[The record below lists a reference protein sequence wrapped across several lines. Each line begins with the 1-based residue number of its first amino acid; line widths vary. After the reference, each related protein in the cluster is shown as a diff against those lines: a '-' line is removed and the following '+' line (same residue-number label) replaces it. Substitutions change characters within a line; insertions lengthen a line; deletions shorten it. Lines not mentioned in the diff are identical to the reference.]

1 MTQDSKLEY
10 LSGNVERVTYHNEE
24 NGFAVLKVK
33 VKGHKD
39 LVAVIGTIP
48 SITPGEDI
56 TSKGYWRN
64 DVQYGLGFKAEFIQ
78 SIPPTTIEGIEKYLG
93 SGLIKGIGP
102 HFAKKLVAAFSEGI
116 FDVIESS
123 PMKLKEIDGIGDK
136 RIDKIT
142 KNWQEQK
149 IVREIMVFLQS
160 NGVGTTRATRIYKT
174 YGDQSISLVK
184 DNPYRLA
191 KDIRGIGFLS
201 ADKIAKNLGIKEN
214 SIIRARAGIG
224 FTLMEALSDGH
235 VALPVDLLLNNAE
248 KLLSINKSI
257 LEEAL
262 NLELKEEFL
271 TKDQIGEID
280 FIFLSGYYTYEKNI
294 ATKLLSLQRDKM
306 PWDRIDTD
314 KAIEWVEEKQN
325 IKLAIN
331 QKNAIMKAITNKVLV
346 LTGGPG
352 TGKTTI
358 LNCIIKILSAK
369 KVKIKLC
376 APTGRAAKKM
386 SEATGREAL
395 TIHRLLQFEPHIGDF
410 KHNEDDQLDC
420 NLLIVDESS
429 MVDVPLMHSLLKA
442 VNEKTAIL
450 VVGDVDQLPSVG
462 AGQVL
467 KDIIDSQK
475 IEVVKL
481 TEIYRQAESS
491 DIVTNA
497 HLINEGRV
505 PILKPKGDEKDF
517 YFAEANKADDIA
529 NMVKLLVKERIP
541 KKFKFNPIRDIQVLC
556 PMQISGCGARYFNI
570 ELQKILNP
578 DYLAGV
584 EKFGQRYAKGDKVMQ
599 TENNYDKAVY
609 NGDIGYI
616 TRVDHEE
623 QEVHIN
629 FDDREAIYSFTE
641 LDEITLAY
649 ATTIHKS
656 QGSEYPAVVIPISMQ
671 HYVMLKKNLLYT
683 AVTRGKNLVV
693 LVGQKKAISLAVRNK
708 KNTNRFT
715 KLKEWVSP
723 SAS

>member
-56 TSKGYWRN
+56 TSKGYWHN

-78 SIPPTTIEGIEKYLG
+78 SIPPTTIESIEKYLG

-224 FTLMEALSDGH
+224 FTFMEALSDGH

-556 PMQISGCGARYFNI
+556 PMQRSGCGARYFNI

-616 TRVDHEE
+616 TRVYHEE